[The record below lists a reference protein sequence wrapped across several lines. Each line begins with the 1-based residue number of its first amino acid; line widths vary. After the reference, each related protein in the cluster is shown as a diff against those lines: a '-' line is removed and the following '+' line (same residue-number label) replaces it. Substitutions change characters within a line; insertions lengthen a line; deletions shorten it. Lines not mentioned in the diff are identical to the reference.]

1 MSLQVKVNT
10 IDRTSLIEQ
19 EGFSVEQVL
28 TSQADTTKLKYR
40 KYGSRSF
47 VPAINDAVDVY
58 DGSTHIFSGTIIRID
73 EETIA
78 NPAGLE
84 YSVECVDLS
93 YSLDNMLVAKTYS
106 AMTIKDIILDIIAN
120 YAPTFTTVN
129 VQSNF
134 TVGAVVFNQIP
145 VSECLKRLADIV
157 RYEWFVDADKDLH
170 FFPKYT
176 TLAPINLTDVSG
188 NYVVDTLKRR
198 IDGTQIANV
207 VKIRGGLYDAASFT
221 DVITVKGSG
230 QQAFKL
236 PYQFANLV
244 VELDTGAGYA
254 SQTLGIDFID
264 DFTTK
269 DVLYNYNERT
279 IKWGSALA
287 DGNKIRFTGNP
298 KVRVLAVA
306 TDDPSIALYGRKEK
320 LIKDESIAEID
331 TARRRAAAELEAYK
345 EKASEVTFKT
355 YTPGLTVGQVINLNS
370 SQRTVNDNFLIS
382 RVKFGPYKPDAFA
395 YTVSLTSQ
403 RKYDLI
409 DVLQSLIKP
418 DDQQA
423 SDAEVAED
431 IRTDSAI
438 ITVEELISLP
448 AAVTDF
454 ITVTVTESL
463 SKDPLGAGVEP
474 TWVLGPY
481 FPSSV
486 SDTKRELNCDYSFEL
501 Y

>member
-10 IDRTSLIEQ
+10 IDRTSVIEQ
-19 EGFSVEQVL
+19 DGFSVEQVL
-28 TSQADTTKLKYR
+28 TSQADTAKFKYQ

-47 VPAINDAVDVY
+47 IPAIGDAVDVY

-73 EETIA
+73 EQTIA
-78 NPAGLE
+78 NPEGLE

-106 AMTIKDIILDIIAN
+106 AMTIKAIILDIIAN

-134 TVGAVVFNQIP
+134 TVGSVVFNQIP

-157 RYEWFVDADKDLH
+157 RYEWYVDADKDLH
-170 FFPKYT
+170 FFPKFT

-188 NYVVDTLKRR
+188 NYVINTLKRR

-207 VKIRGGLYDAASFT
+207 VKIRGGLYNAANFT

-244 VELDTGAGYA
+244 VELDTGAGFGA
-254 SQTLGIDFID
+254 QTLGIDFID

-269 DVLYNYNERT
+269 QVLYNYNERT
-279 IKWGSALA
+279 IKWAAALA
-287 DGNKIRFTGNP
+287 DGNRIRFTGNP

-345 EKASEVTFKT
+345 EKMSEVTFKT
-355 YTPGLTVGQVINLNS
+355 YTAGLTVGQVINLTS
-370 SQRTVNDNFLIS
+370 AQRTVNDNYLIS
-382 RVKFGPYKPDAFA
+382 RVKFGPYKPDTFA
-395 YTVSLTSQ
+395 YTVTLTSQ
-403 RKYDLI
+403 RKYDLV

-423 SDAEVAED
+423 GDAEVAED
-431 IRTDSAI
+431 IRVDTAT
-438 ITVEELISLP
+438 ITIAESITRPSP
-448 AAVTDF
+448 VTDY
-454 ITVTVTESL
+454 ITITTTESIN
-463 SKDPLGAGVEP
+463 KDPVGAGASP
-474 TWVLGPY
+474 DWVLAPY
-481 FPSSV
+481 FPSSPA
-486 SDTKRELNCDYSFEL
+486 DTKREGVTNYSL
-501 Y
+501 QVY